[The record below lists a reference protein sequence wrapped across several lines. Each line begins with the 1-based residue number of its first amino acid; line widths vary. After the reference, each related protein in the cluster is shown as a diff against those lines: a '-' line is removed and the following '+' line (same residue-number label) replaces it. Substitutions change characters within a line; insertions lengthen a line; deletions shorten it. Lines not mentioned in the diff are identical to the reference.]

1 MIADIALPL
10 ADETATKRLGEDLAL
25 AMKPGDC
32 LALSGDLG
40 AGKSTLA
47 RALLRALADDDDL
60 EVPSPTFTLVQS
72 YQLRIP
78 AAHFDLYRLSDAS
91 ELDELGFDE
100 ALGDGI
106 ALVEWPE
113 RADMPKSAI
122 SLRFAHEGDGRRVVI
137 SGPEPALARIAR
149 SLSIRDFLRRHGLGD
164 AKRRHL
170 SGDASAR
177 AYETI
182 HADGRAPMILMD
194 AARHRPGPILE
205 DGKYYQQLAHIA
217 EDCIPFVSIDSDLR
231 AKGFSAPEIY
241 ESDLDAGVL
250 LIEDLGRDGILDE
263 DGQPITDRYVEGA
276 RMLAALHARKAT
288 PSIEIPGG
296 IVHTVPAFD
305 RRAMKIETRLLLDW
319 YLPWKRGEQASA
331 SERAEYGAIWD
342 GLIDLLSTSETNLL
356 LRDVHSP
363 NIIWREKET
372 GVKRI
377 GLIDFQDAMIG
388 PTAYDVASLTQDAR
402 VTIAPELTAQML
414 DAYITERQATGVF
427 DKDTFLR
434 DWHLMSAQRNCKL
447 VGIWVRLMQ
456 RDGKPGYMK
465 HMPRTFAYLE
475 TALSHTAL
483 APLKDWCLRSGLL
496 RTFKSAANAIE
507 SESRH

>member
-1 MIADIALPL
+1 MMADITLL
-10 ADETATKRLGEDLAL
+10 LKDEAETRRLGEDLAL
-25 AMKPGDC
+25 AVKPGDC

-72 YQLRIP
+72 YQLRIA
-78 AAHFDLYRLSDAS
+78 AAHFDLYRLADAS

-100 ALGDGI
+100 ALNDGI

-113 RADMPKSAI
+113 RAEGALPKSTIWVA
-122 SLRFAHEGDGRRVVI
+122 FAHEGDGRRVTI
-137 SGPEPALARIAR
+137 SGPEASLARISR
-149 SLSIRDFLRRHGLGD
+149 SLSIRSFLQERGFDEAR
-164 AKRRHL
+164 RRHL

-182 HADGRAPMILMD
+182 IIGKQAPMILMD
-194 AARHRPGPILE
+194 SARHKPGPILE

-217 EDCIPFVSIDSDLR
+217 EDCIPFVAVDQDLR

-241 ESDLDAGVL
+241 ESDLDAGIL
-250 LIEDLGRDGILDE
+250 LIEDLGRDGVLDE
-263 DGQPITDRYVEGA
+263 DGQPIAERYIESA
-276 RMLAALHARKAT
+276 RMLAALHAQHAKPKIA
-288 PSIEIPGG
+288 IGNG

-319 YLPWKRGEQASA
+319 YLPWKRGEPASSA
-331 SERAEYGAIWD
+331 EREDYAAIWD
-342 GLIDLLSTSETNLL
+342 GLIDLLATSETNLL
-356 LRDVHSP
+356 LRDFHSP
-363 NIIWREKET
+363 NIIWRPQET
-372 GVKRI
+372 DLKRI

-402 VTIAPELTAQML
+402 VTIAPDLTAQML
-414 DAYITERQATGVF
+414 DAYLEERQAGGAF
-427 DKDTFLR
+427 DRETFLR
-434 DWHLMSAQRNCKL
+434 DWHIMSAQRNCKL

-475 TALSHTAL
+475 TALGHPAL
-483 APLKDWCLRSGLL
+483 KPLKDWCLRSGLL
-496 RTFKSAANAIE
+496 
-507 SESRH
+507 